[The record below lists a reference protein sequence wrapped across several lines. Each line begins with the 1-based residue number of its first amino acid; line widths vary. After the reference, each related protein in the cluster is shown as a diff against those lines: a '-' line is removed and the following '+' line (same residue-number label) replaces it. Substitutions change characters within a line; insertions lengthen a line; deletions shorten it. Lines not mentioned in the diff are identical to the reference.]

1 VISRTGL
8 AWLRA
13 LASLLLLGALFVWI
27 RPQNLLGMLQGLSLP
42 WLGLAL
48 SIAIPQVLL
57 SAWRWRL
64 TAGFLGVVLPF
75 RRALREYCLG
85 NLLNQVLP
93 GGVAGDVSRAWRH
106 ARHTPAPREAW
117 HAVLIER
124 ATGQGVLLVCA
135 LLALPLTPAIGMAEG
150 VVPATVALIALVAVL
165 LAVASR
171 VDTFAAALR
180 RFSGDIAR
188 AVLARAAFAR
198 QLPLSLALVF
208 SYVAVFLCCVRALG
222 VETPAATLLPLALW
236 VLVAMGL
243 PLSFAGWGLREGA
256 AAGLWLLAGMPAA
269 EGLAISLLY
278 GVVVLLSAMAGACVL
293 PLIGEEDTR
302 PREPRS
308 DGQG

>member
-1 VISRTGL
+1 MISRGGL

-13 LASLLLLGALFVWI
+13 LASVLLLGGLFVWI
-27 RPQNLLGMLQGLSLP
+27 SPQNLLGMLQGLSLP

-48 SIAIPQVLL
+48 SIAVPQVLL

-64 TAGFLGVVLPF
+64 TAGFLGVALPF

-93 GGVAGDVSRAWRH
+93 GGIAGDVSRAWRH
-106 ARHTPAPREAW
+106 ARRTPAPHEAW

-135 LLALPLTPAIGMAEG
+135 LLALPLSPAVITAGRVLPVTAG
-150 VVPATVALIALVAVL
+150 LIALGVLL
-165 LAVASR
+165 LAVAAR

-180 RFSGDIAR
+180 RFSADVTR
-188 AVLARAAFAR
+188 AVLARAAFLR
-198 QLPLSLALVF
+198 QLPLSLALVL
-208 SYVAVFLCCVRALG
+208 SYVAVFLCCACALG
-222 VETPAATLLPLALW
+222 VDTPAATLLPLALW

-269 EGLAISLLY
+269 EGVAISLLY
-278 GVVVLLSAMAGACVL
+278 GGVVLLSAMAGACVL
-293 PLIGEEDTR
+293 PVIDEEDMR
-302 PREPRS
+302 PREPLS

>member
-1 VISRTGL
+1 MISRAVL

-13 LASLLLLGALFVWI
+13 LASVLLLAGLFAWI
-27 RPQNLLGMLQGLSLP
+27 SPRNLLGMLQGLSLP
-42 WLGLAL
+42 WLCLAL
-48 SIAIPQVLL
+48 SIAVPQVLL

-64 TAGFLGVVLPF
+64 TAGFLGVALSF

-106 ARHTPAPREAW
+106 ARHAPAPREAW

-135 LLALPLTPAIGMAEG
+135 LLALPLAPAIATVGG
-150 VVPATVALIALVAVL
+150 VLPATAGLIVLVAVL
-165 LAVASR
+165 LAAVWR
-171 VDTFAAALR
+171 VDRVAAGLR
-180 RFSGDIAR
+180 RLAGDVAR

-198 QLPLSLALVF
+198 QLSLSLALVF
-208 SYVAVFLCCVRALG
+208 SYALVFLCCARALG
-222 VETPAATLLPLALW
+222 VETPAASLLPLALW

-269 EGLAISLLY
+269 EGVAISLLY

-293 PLIGEEDTR
+293 PVIGEADVR
-302 PREPRS
+302 PQEHVS
-308 DGQG
+308 GGQG